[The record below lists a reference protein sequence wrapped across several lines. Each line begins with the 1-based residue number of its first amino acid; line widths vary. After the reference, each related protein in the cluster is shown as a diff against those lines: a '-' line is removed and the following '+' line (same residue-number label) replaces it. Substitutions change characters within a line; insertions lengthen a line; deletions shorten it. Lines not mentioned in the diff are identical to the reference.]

1 MKQIVKVIA
10 IAAIA
15 GVTIGGCFTKEERAK
30 PSEYLTFER
39 VVYTGDSLWSVC
51 EKYAGYEDM
60 QTIIQRV
67 REENGINDPGALQ
80 PGTKIKIRVRKG
92 NLHD

>member
-1 MKQIVKVIA
+1 MKQIAKVIA

-15 GVTIGGCFTKEERAK
+15 GITIGGCFAKEEHVK

-39 VVYTGDSLWSVC
+39 VVYTGDTLWSVC
-51 EKYAGYEDM
+51 EKYAPYEDI

-67 REENGINDPGALQ
+67 REDNGINDPGAIQ
-80 PGTKIKIRVRKG
+80 PGTKIKIRVKKMRK
-92 NLHD
+92 

>member
-1 MKQIVKVIA
+1 MKQILKVIA

-15 GVTIGGCFTKEERAK
+15 GVTIGGCLAKEEHVK
-30 PSEYLTFER
+30 PSAYLTFER
-39 VVYTGDSLWSVC
+39 VVYTGDTLWSVC
-51 EKYAGYEDM
+51 EKYSGYEDI

-67 REENGINDPGALQ
+67 REDNGIKDPVALQ